1 MLSNIGMMRRGLLLI
16 LALGGCGLA
25 RPSTGNELMD
35 AVVFRADPFGD
46 CVTLGDQTV
55 ILKKSE
61 GPNFAPVFRKLES
74 FERPDVRAAAAA
86 IAISQRDY
94 VWPSGEQAQ
103 AEAAETDRCMM
114 VVSTPAYSGSFAFV
128 DYIAPS
134 GVIGI
139 YAFKKQGSGWDVIEH
154 HKVGNW

>member
-1 MLSNIGMMRRGLLLI
+1 MIWRGLFLTLV
-16 LALGGCGLA
+16 LGGCGLA

-35 AVVFRADPFGD
+35 AVLIRVDPFGD
-46 CVTLGDQTV
+46 CVAVGDQTV
-55 ILKKSE
+55 ILTKSE
-61 GPNFAPVFRKLES
+61 GPNLAPVLRKLES
-74 FERPDVRAAAAA
+74 FERPDVRVAAAA

-94 VWPSGEQAQ
+94 VWPSGEQAK

-134 GVIGI
+134 GVIGV

-154 HKVGNW
+154 RKLGYW